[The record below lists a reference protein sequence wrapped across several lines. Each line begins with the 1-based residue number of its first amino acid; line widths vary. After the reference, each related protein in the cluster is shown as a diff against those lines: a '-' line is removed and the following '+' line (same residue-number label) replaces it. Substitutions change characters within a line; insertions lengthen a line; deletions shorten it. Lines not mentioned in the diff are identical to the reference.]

1 MTSRP
6 AKLRV
11 PRNTCRSLGKPRP
24 RKHVP
29 EPRQGLGPQIRDD
42 RGIAAIDM
50 FAVVIVAMIPMF
62 VIVMSVPSWVERM
75 SFARVAAQEA
85 ARAVVL
91 ADSWEEGQAQAGD
104 VVTQI
109 AANYDVPGGS
119 SLALSGAL
127 ERGATV
133 SATVSVQ
140 TPTLT
145 IPFVT
150 TVGSTTLS
158 STHTEVVDH
167 YRSLPQ

>member
-1 MTSRP
+1 M
-6 AKLRV
+6 
-11 PRNTCRSLGKPRP
+11 RS
-24 RKHVP
+24 
-29 EPRQGLGPQIRDD
+29 DD
-42 RGIAAIDM
+42 RGVAAVDM
-50 FAVVIVAMIPMF
+50 FAVIIIAMIPVF

-85 ARAVVL
+85 ARAAVL
-91 ADSWEEGQAQAGD
+91 ADTWEEGQAQAGD
-104 VVTQI
+104 VVTEI
-109 AANYDVPGGS
+109 AANYDVPGGTS

-158 STHTEVVDH
+158 STHTEIVDH

>member
-1 MTSRP
+1 
-6 AKLRV
+6 
-11 PRNTCRSLGKPRP
+11 
-24 RKHVP
+24 
-29 EPRQGLGPQIRDD
+29 
-42 RGIAAIDM
+42 M
-50 FAVVIVAMIPMF
+50 FAVIIIAMIPVF

-85 ARAVVL
+85 ARAAVL
-91 ADSWEEGQAQAGD
+91 ADTWEEGQAQAGD
-104 VVTQI
+104 VVAEI
-109 AANYDVPGGS
+109 AANHDVPGGAS

-158 STHTEVVDH
+158 STHTEIVDH

>member
-1 MTSRP
+1 
-6 AKLRV
+6 
-11 PRNTCRSLGKPRP
+11 
-24 RKHVP
+24 
-29 EPRQGLGPQIRDD
+29 
-42 RGIAAIDM
+42 M
-50 FAVVIVAMIPMF
+50 FAVIIVAMVPVF

-75 SFARVAAQEA
+75 LFARVAAQEA
-85 ARAVVL
+85 ARAAVL
-91 ADSWEEGQAQAGD
+91 ADSWEDGQAQASTLLGE
-104 VVTQI
+104 I
-109 AANYDVPGGS
+109 AANHDVPAGAS

-127 ERGATV
+127 ERGATI

-167 YRSLPQ
+167 YRSLPE

>member
-1 MTSRP
+1 VTSD
-6 AKLRV
+6 
-11 PRNTCRSLGKPRP
+11 
-24 RKHVP
+24 
-29 EPRQGLGPQIRDD
+29 E

-50 FAVVIVAMIPMF
+50 FVVVIVAMIPVF

-91 ADSWEEGQAQAGD
+91 ADTLEEGRAQAG
-104 VVTQI
+104 VVVNEI
-109 AANYDVPGGS
+109 AANYDVPSGGS
-119 SLALSGAL
+119 SFALSGEL
-127 ERGATV
+127 ERGATI

-145 IPFVT
+145 IPFIT

-158 STHTEVVDH
+158 STHSEVVDH